1 MVEGGTSCAAD
12 MVYHVLHT
20 SSLNDLGAIL
30 PVVKLIPTPDANGRG
45 VHHVLQT

>member
-12 MVYHVLHT
+12 VVYHVLHT

-30 PVVKLIPTPDANGRG
+30 PVVKL
-45 VHHVLQT
+45 LQNTKSVD